1 MRPAHQGQEGGGVG
15 CRPGL
20 PRGASASSWGPGS
33 AKSTSQEVLVCTLLS
48 EVCAPFHSWGAEAGP
63 GSHPGKGVRETKA
76 TALPWP
82 QPQPQPFL
90 LG

>member
-1 MRPAHQGQEGGGVG
+1 MQARPAPW
-15 CRPGL
+15 CFSFL
-20 PRGASASSWGPGS
+20 LGARV
-33 AKSTSQEVLVCTLLS
+33 SQEHQPGGSRSCGVLVCTLLS

-82 QPQPQPFL
+82 
-90 LG
+90 